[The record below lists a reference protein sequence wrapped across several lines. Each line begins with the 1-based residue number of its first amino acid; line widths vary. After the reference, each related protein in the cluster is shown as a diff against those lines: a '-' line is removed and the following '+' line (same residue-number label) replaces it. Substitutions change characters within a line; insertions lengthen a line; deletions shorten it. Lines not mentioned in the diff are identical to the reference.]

1 MPDDLEVIEV
11 RAAKAE
17 LDHFRIIQQL
27 TAALSTGAGRG
38 PVGRM
43 DPSTV
48 TTNALRRGVNEAK
61 ASELGAQSSPRV
73 KACLRTAELILGLR
87 RALAQLGTE
96 GQEAPQAVLEALTAL
111 DREGAG
117 VLEVARVEVTRAHE
131 EVDTRYAAATEAAAQ
146 AKKDAEVEAARLRN
160 EKRQASSAACDS
172 GKESDSGGGSEG
184 EGSRYNDSN
193 EEDDTSED
201 SDGGS
206 SRGRNTNTKKLPKP
220 VSKTPPAK
228 KQKVT
233 GGDKDSPVYTNKDIA
248 RGTLS
253 PADVGMHAMLT
264 AEAKQA
270 RPLLYLLRFPNSS
283 PYILLLRPLSFP
295 HVLSVRVE

>member
-1 MPDDLEVIEV
+1 VIFNV
-11 RAAKAE
+11 APT
-17 LDHFRIIQQL
+17 HG
-27 TAALSTGAGRG
+27 LSPFFSHPATHPHTGRG
-38 PVGRM
+38 
-43 DPSTV
+43 S
-48 TTNALRRGVNEAK
+48 
-61 ASELGAQSSPRV
+61 AQSSPARPLSSRLQ
-73 KACLRTAELILGLR
+73 ALQASDPPEEADR
-87 RALAQLGTE
+87 RGSHKKVDATDDKPGQSPPREAAPREDEEDDYDAAQ
-96 GQEAPQAVLEALTAL
+96 
-111 DREGAG
+111 RE
-117 VLEVARVEVTRAHE
+117 
-131 EVDTRYAAATEAAAQ
+131 DEAAAQ
-146 AKKDAEVEAARLRN
+146 KKKKAPRSKNKKGQGGEGNGDLADEAARLRQARYEEERKATLDRRQKRKKARDLKNKQKKDAEVEAARLRN
-160 EKRQASSAACDS
+160 EKRQASSPPCDS
-172 GKESDSGGGSEG
+172 GKGSDSGGGSEG

-206 SRGRNTNTKKLPKP
+206 SRGPNTNTKKLPKP

-233 GGDKDSPVYTNKDIA
+233 GGDKDSLVYTNKDLA

-283 PYILLLRPLSFP
+283 P
-295 HVLSVRVE
+295 

>member
-1 MPDDLEVIEV
+1 MGHRLFFIHPHTG
-11 RAAKAE
+11 RA
-17 LDHFRIIQQL
+17 
-27 TAALSTGAGRG
+27 S
-38 PVGRM
+38 
-43 DPSTV
+43 
-48 TTNALRRGVNEAK
+48 
-61 ASELGAQSSPRV
+61 AQSSP
-73 KACLRTAELILGLR
+73 LRPKSDRLLGIQASDPPEEAGPLGSPKKVDATDDKPGQSPPR
-87 RALAQLGTE
+87 EPDQREDEEDDYDAAQR
-96 GQEAPQAVLEALTAL
+96 EA
-111 DREGAG
+111 
-117 VLEVARVEVTRAHE
+117 
-131 EVDTRYAAATEAAAQ
+131 EAAAQ
-146 AKKDAEVEAARLRN
+146 KKKKGSRSKSKTGQGGEANGDLAEEAARLRKARKEEERKATLARRLKRKKARDLKAQQQKDAEVKAARLRN
-160 EKRQASSAACDS
+160 EKRQASSPPRDA
-172 GKESDSGGGSEG
+172 GEESDSGGGSEG
-184 EGSRYNDSN
+184 EGSRYDDSN

-283 PYILLLRPLSFP
+283 P
-295 HVLSVRVE
+295 